1 MTGDT
6 TAIIGWIQQT
16 CLQDAPSKQLS
27 HDTPLLEEGMLDS
40 LQIVQLVGF
49 LESHFGISVDVEELV
64 PDNFET
70 VSAVGAMVERI
81 RRSSQDP

>member
-1 MTGDT
+1 MAGDT
-6 TAIIGWIQQT
+6 AAIIGWIRQN
-16 CLQDAPSKQLS
+16 CLQDAPSQQLS
-27 HDTPLLEEGMLDS
+27 HDTPLLEDNIVDS

-70 VSAVGAMVERI
+70 VNAVGAMVERI

>member
-1 MTGDT
+1 MAGNT
-6 TAIIGWIQQT
+6 TAIIDWIQQN
-16 CLQDAPSKQLS
+16 CLQDAPSQQLS
-27 HDTPLLEEGMLDS
+27 HDTPLLKENILDS
-40 LQIVQLVGF
+40 LQIVQLLGF

-70 VSAVGAMVERI
+70 VNAIGAMVERI